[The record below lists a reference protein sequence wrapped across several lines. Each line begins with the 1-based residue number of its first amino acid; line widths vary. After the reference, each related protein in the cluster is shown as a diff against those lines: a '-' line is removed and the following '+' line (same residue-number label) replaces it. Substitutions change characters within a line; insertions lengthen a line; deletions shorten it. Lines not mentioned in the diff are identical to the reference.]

1 MLAVQSA
8 RDQAAPPV
16 GAVYHPHGA
25 PPPRQGRP
33 GGVPAGLSPRRRSTA
48 GQEGVRGDFAHLPAR
63 GRVAPAEV
71 GPRGRVARLP
81 HPAAGV
87 AAADPRAANS
97 SIQIQKGFGEGTS
110 AKVCCAVGS
119 GPFPTRRQRRNLTD
133 LVLWRCPARPEV
145 GPLGRIA
152 RLARA
157 AAMYIVFPTPF
168 VTSVYAYA
176 CSGCFAS
183 APAVFVGTR
192 RPAGGATVVDL
203 WWIWGP
209 SSSCIRAPSAL

>member
-16 GAVYHPHGA
+16 GAVSHPHGA

-33 GGVPAGLSPRRRSTA
+33 GGVPAGLLPRRRSTA
-48 GQEGVRGDFAHLPAR
+48 GQEGVRGDLAHLPAR

-71 GPRGRVARLP
+71 GPLGRVARLP

-87 AAADPRAANS
+87 AADDPPRCQFLDPNPEG
-97 SIQIQKGFGEGTS
+97 IRRGHIGEGLLRS
-110 AKVCCAVGS
+110 RQRPV
-119 GPFPTRRQRRNLTD
+119 PTRRQRRNLTD
-133 LVLWRCPARPEV
+133 LAPWRRPARSEV